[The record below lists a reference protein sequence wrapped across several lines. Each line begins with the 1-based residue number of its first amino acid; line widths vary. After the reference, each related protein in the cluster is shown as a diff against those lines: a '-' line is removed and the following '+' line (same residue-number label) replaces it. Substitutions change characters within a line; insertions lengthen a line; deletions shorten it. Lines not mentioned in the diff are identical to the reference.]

1 MPKWNG
7 YQKGSKGRAAGT
19 SPSAARAITGRSKM
33 DTMLWTA
40 AWLLTIFGAFR
51 FGRFTKSYPPPEEM
65 LRRLVVGHKDKTL
78 LEMTKKLL
86 QSELQRVNR
95 SLAQE

>member
-1 MPKWNG
+1 
-7 YQKGSKGRAAGT
+7 
-19 SPSAARAITGRSKM
+19 M
-33 DTMLWTA
+33 DTMLWTV

-65 LRRLVVGHKDKTL
+65 LHRLVVGHKEKTL

-86 QSELQRVNR
+86 STELQKVNR
-95 SLAQE
+95 SLAKD